1 VLKIQEKSREGVT
14 KKLKYAT
21 YVEYRDKKK
30 VNDHKIYLNTG
41 VNTSTL
47 SAWKNGEYVPKMD
60 KQALIADYLK
70 IPKYKAVGAGCRGRN
85 RGKEK

>member
-1 VLKIQEKSREGVT
+1 M
-14 KKLKYAT
+14 KYAT

-70 IPKYKAVGAGCRGRN
+70 IPKSKLWEQDAEEEIEVRRNEALHRRRVG
-85 RGKEK
+85 EDS